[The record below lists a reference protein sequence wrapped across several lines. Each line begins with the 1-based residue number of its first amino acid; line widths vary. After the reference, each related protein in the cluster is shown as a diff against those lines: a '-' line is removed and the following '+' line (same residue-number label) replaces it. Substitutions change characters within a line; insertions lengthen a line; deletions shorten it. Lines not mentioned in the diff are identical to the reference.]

1 MTETDDD
8 IDELRKLLTWLT
20 RVLIVVAVL
29 ALIYTCVNVTIFAIG
44 HGTSPWIAWLLDPM
58 VSIVLTT
65 ILIIDGRLSKWAE
78 HASGS
83 SVSAALLRWFAGLAT
98 WSMNVW
104 SALWPDGGFG
114 MPRHMDVGA
123 FWTHSI
129 PPILLI
135 LMAEASTAYR
145 RRVEKIIARLAEKQR
160 LATARAAKAPAT
172 PRTATP
178 PGAAATPP
186 LPAPAAT
193 PGLPLPAP
201 ASRPAATPS
210 QPTAT
215 PPTSSPATTP
225 ATQAAS
231 SSGTPGTTPDPWD
244 LDKVAATFRGL
255 EAALGKSP
263 SDQALAD
270 ALGVSRSRAQQLR
283 TKAIEAGHADL
294 AKPLRSA

>member
-8 IDELRKLLTWLT
+8 IAELRQILTGLT
-20 RVLIVVAVL
+20 RVLIVVSVL

-58 VSIVLTT
+58 VSIVLSTA
-65 ILIIDGRLSKWAE
+65 LIVDGRLSKWAE

-83 SVSAALLRWFAGLAT
+83 TLSATVLRWFAGLAT

-114 MPRHMDVGA
+114 MPHHMDVGE
-123 FWTHSI
+123 FWIHSI
-129 PPILLI
+129 PPVLLI
-135 LMAEASTAYR
+135 LMAEAATAYR
-145 RRVEKIIARLAEKQR
+145 RRVEKIIAKLAEKQS
-160 LATARAAKAPAT
+160 LATARPAKASASPQPAS
-172 PRTATP
+172 PSAATATP
-178 PGAAATPP
+178 S
-186 LPAPAAT
+186 LPAPATT
-193 PGLPLPAP
+193 PRAPLPAP
-201 ASRPAATPS
+201 ASQPATTPS
-210 QPTAT
+210 QPAAST
-215 PPTSSPATTP
+215 PASSPATPAP
-225 ATQAAS
+225 ATLAAS
-231 SSGTPGTTPDPWD
+231 SSPSGATPDPWD